1 MRRNFDMNVTRE
13 GKNPKWTIVIP
24 VFFALIGIG
33 LIVFAFVSKNQSDKF
48 METAVPVS
56 AQCTRIWMTTDTD
69 DDGHITEYY
78 HADVSYEYNGAT
90 YQGKDFDVD
99 YDTAVGDTITIY
111 IDPKNPGDARTE
123 FGMFPFI
130 IMLIFGGVFAGVGV
144 FSAIGLFQINKENK
158 PKAKVNDPWEVK

>member
-1 MRRNFDMNVTRE
+1 MRGNIDMNITRQN
-13 GKNPKWTIVIP
+13 KTPKWAVIIP
-24 VFFALIGIG
+24 VSFALIGIG

-56 AQCTRIWMTTDTD
+56 AQCTRIWITTSTD
-69 DDGHITEYY
+69 DDGDINEYY
-78 HADVSYEYNGAT
+78 HADVRYEYNGVT
-90 YQGKDFDVD
+90 YHGKDFDVS

-130 IMLIFGGVFAGVGV
+130 IMTIFGGVFASVGV
-144 FSAIGLFQINKENK
+144 FSAIGLLQINKQNK
-158 PKAKVNDPWEVK
+158 PKIDDPWEDN